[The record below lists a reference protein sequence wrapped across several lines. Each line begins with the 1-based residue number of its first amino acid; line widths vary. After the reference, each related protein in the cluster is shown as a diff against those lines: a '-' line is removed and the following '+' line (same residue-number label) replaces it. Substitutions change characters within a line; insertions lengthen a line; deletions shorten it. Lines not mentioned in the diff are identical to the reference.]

1 MNEQYNNDASIKV
14 RASQNV
20 KRMNGQ
26 FIGAFAPYGY
36 KKQRIIKIC
45 WCRILCS
52 KCDARDICQEAGRYE
67 RFGDCKNTE
76 QEWSAFTIG
85 MQGKMR

>member
-1 MNEQYNNDASIKV
+1 MRFIAVSDNYDGLTANRRETHTIIPFKNLMNEQYNNDTYIKV

-36 KKQRIIKIC
+36 KK
-45 WCRILCS
+45 
-52 KCDARDICQEAGRYE
+52 A
-67 RFGDCKNTE
+67 
-76 QEWSAFTIG
+76 
-85 MQGKMR
+85 